1 MTKYRINEVKEINKL
16 ESLVGD
22 FLSQKL
28 TDKTLSNINFELF
41 SKLDND
47 IYEEFLTA
55 KAKYN
60 KYVPLRRDA

>member
-60 KYVPLRRDA
+60 K